1 MVARSFRGCLLP
13 GDHDPTSSTVLRL
26 VQRAVCIIVSL
37 EHEGYVRVIRFWPV
51 GALMGTGVLETCLLV
66 AAPAIFY

>member
-1 MVARSFRGCLLP
+1 
-13 GDHDPTSSTVLRL
+13 L